1 MRACSRTPD
10 FRTRLN
16 SQNLASLNPPRPNL
30 TLNVGITGHR
40 AHALSDAV
48 VTQLETRIH
57 ACFERLQA
65 AMQAIASDASS
76 AFSDAP
82 PKLRLH
88 TALATGADQLAA
100 TEAKKLGYQVRALL
114 PFPVEEYRH
123 DFTERDENREFREHL
138 EAADSYFAL
147 PGTREEE
154 NHAYV
159 MVGKAVIAAADVLI
173 AVWDGKEGNGPGG
186 TAHVIDLALREGV
199 PVLHVPVDRSN
210 DTLGK
215 TRLLVGGDIVDPEVA
230 PIDNEEDL
238 ERLIREVLT
247 PTVEM
252 GLGDL
257 ETFFSE
263 IENTFN
269 PRIEYP
275 LLLALLGVKKM
286 PPAPWRQTP
295 LAEALADY
303 KARSGTAFERQALAY
318 EWANF
323 LAIRYA
329 QLFRG
334 GHITNYTLAA
344 LAVLTALAG
353 LIVPE
358 IKALLVV
365 GELAIIGLLLF
376 NTKVGSEGGWHRKW
390 LQYRHLAECLRPLPY
405 LKRTGLV
412 GPPFRNEH
420 VSASRGRGAVGDWT
434 RWYAA
439 AIWREMPS
447 PDGTMDA
454 AAIRSLADEV
464 IERDV
469 DGQVAYHRVN
479 AKRMHELDHRLHLV
493 GEIVM
498 TSVIAACGLFLLLNA
513 LAPGLLKHLT
523 YFFVFVTAGFPALG
537 AAVFGMRGHGEHLLA
552 ASRSVNTANS
562 LAANSEKLAQV
573 RDIEDLASELQRTAE
588 IMLADLNEWTVAYSE
603 RSLQVPA

>member
-1 MRACSRTPD
+1 M
-10 FRTRLN
+10 
-16 SQNLASLNPPRPNL
+16 

-40 AHALSDAV
+40 AHVLSDAIV
-48 VTQLETRIH
+48 AKLETRIDR
-57 ACFERLQA
+57 CFERLMA
-65 AMQAIASDASS
+65 AAQAIGSDPHS

-82 PKLRLH
+82 PLLRLH

-100 TEAKKLGYQVRALL
+100 TAAKKRDYQVRALL
-114 PFPVEEYRH
+114 PFPVDEYRR
-123 DFTERDENREFREHL
+123 DFSDSSEHREFCEHL

-147 PGTREEE
+147 PGTREAE

-186 TAHVIDLALREGV
+186 TAHVVDLALRGGV
-199 PVLHVPVDRSN
+199 PVLHVPVDREN
-210 DTLGK
+210 ETLGK
-215 TRLLVGGDIVDPEVA
+215 TRLLTGGDIVDPEIA
-230 PIDNEEDL
+230 PLETDDDL
-238 ERLIREVLT
+238 EAIVREVLT
-247 PTVEM
+247 PAVEM

-257 ETFFSE
+257 ETFFGE
-263 IENTFN
+263 EEVTFN

-275 LLLALLGVKKM
+275 LLLAILGVKKL
-286 PPAPWRQTP
+286 PSTPWHQMP
-295 LAEALADY
+295 LADALESY
-303 KARSGTAFERQALAY
+303 KAKFGSGYERQALAY
-318 EWANF
+318 EWSNF

-334 GHITNYTLAA
+334 GHITNYMLAA

-353 LIVPE
+353 LLLPD
-358 IKALLVV
+358 IKAWLVV
-365 GELAIIGLLLF
+365 GELTLIGMLLF

-434 RWYAA
+434 RWYSA

-447 PDGTMDA
+447 PGGTMDA
-454 AAIRSLADEV
+454 QAIRELAEEV
-464 IERDV
+464 VQNDV
-469 DGQVAYHRVN
+469 EDQVAYHRVN
-479 AKRMHELDHRLHLV
+479 AKRMHELDHRLHLA
-493 GEIVM
+493 GEVVM
-498 TSVIAACGLFLLLNA
+498 ASVIAACGLYLVLN
-513 LAPGLLKHLT
+513 LAAPHLLKELK
-523 YFFVFVTAGFPALG
+523 YGFVFVTAGFPALG

-552 ASRSVNTANS
+552 ASRSANTANS
-562 LAANSEKLAQV
+562 LATNAQKLAQV
-573 RDIEDLASELQRTAE
+573 RDIESLASELERTAE
-588 IMLADLNEWTVAYSE
+588 IMLSDLNEWTVAYSE

>member
-1 MRACSRTPD
+1 
-10 FRTRLN
+10 
-16 SQNLASLNPPRPNL
+16 L

-40 AHALSDAV
+40 AHVLSDAIV
-48 VTQLETRIH
+48 AKLETRIDR
-57 ACFERLQA
+57 CFERLMA
-65 AMQAIASDASS
+65 AAQAIGSDPHS

-82 PKLRLH
+82 PLLRLH

-100 TEAKKLGYQVRALL
+100 TAAKKRDYQVRALL
-114 PFPVEEYRH
+114 PFPVDEYRR
-123 DFTERDENREFREHL
+123 DFSDSSEHREFCEHL

-147 PGTREEE
+147 PGTREAE

-186 TAHVIDLALREGV
+186 TAHVVDLALRGGV
-199 PVLHVPVDRSN
+199 PVLHVPVDRENES
-210 DTLGK
+210 LGK
-215 TRLLVGGDIVDPEVA
+215 TRLLTGGDIVDPEIA
-230 PIDNEEDL
+230 PLETDDDL
-238 ERLIREVLT
+238 EAIVREVLT
-247 PTVEM
+247 PAVEM

-257 ETFFSE
+257 ETFFGE
-263 IENTFN
+263 EEVTFN

-275 LLLALLGVKKM
+275 LLLAMLGVKKL
-286 PPAPWRQTP
+286 PSAPWHQMP
-295 LAEALADY
+295 LADALESY
-303 KARSGTAFERQALAY
+303 KAKFGSGYERQALAY
-318 EWANF
+318 EWSNF

-334 GHITNYTLAA
+334 GHITNYMLAA

-353 LIVPE
+353 LLLPD
-358 IKALLVV
+358 IKAWLVV
-365 GELAIIGLLLF
+365 GELTLIGMLLF

-434 RWYAA
+434 RWYSA

-447 PDGTMDA
+447 PGGTMDA
-454 AAIRSLADEV
+454 QAIRELAEEV
-464 IERDV
+464 VQNDV
-469 DGQVAYHRVN
+469 EDQVAYHRVN

-493 GEIVM
+493 GEVVM
-498 TSVIAACGLFLLLNA
+498 ASVIAACGLYLVLN
-513 LAPGLLKHLT
+513 LAAPHLLKELK
-523 YFFVFVTAGFPALG
+523 YGFVFVTAGFPALG

-552 ASRSVNTANS
+552 ASRSANTANS
-562 LAANSEKLAQV
+562 LATNAQKLAQV
-573 RDIEDLASELQRTAE
+573 RDIEGLASELERTAE
-588 IMLADLNEWTVAYSE
+588 IMLSDLNEWTVAYSE

>member
-1 MRACSRTPD
+1 M
-10 FRTRLN
+10 
-16 SQNLASLNPPRPNL
+16 
-30 TLNVGITGHR
+30 
-40 AHALSDAV
+40 LSDAIV
-48 VTQLETRIH
+48 AKLETRIDR
-57 ACFERLQA
+57 CFERLMA
-65 AMQAIASDASS
+65 AAQAIGSDPHS

-82 PKLRLH
+82 PLLRLH

-100 TEAKKLGYQVRALL
+100 TAAKKRDYQVRALL
-114 PFPVEEYRH
+114 PFPVDEYRR
-123 DFTERDENREFREHL
+123 DFSDSSEHREFCEHL

-147 PGTREEE
+147 PGTREAE

-186 TAHVIDLALREGV
+186 TAHVVDLALRGGV
-199 PVLHVPVDRSN
+199 PVLHVPVDREN
-210 DTLGK
+210 ETLGK
-215 TRLLVGGDIVDPEVA
+215 TRLLTGGDIVDPEIA
-230 PIDNEEDL
+230 PLETDDDL
-238 ERLIREVLT
+238 EAIVREVLT
-247 PTVEM
+247 PAVEM

-257 ETFFSE
+257 ETFFGE
-263 IENTFN
+263 EEVTFN

-275 LLLALLGVKKM
+275 LLLAILGVKKL
-286 PPAPWRQTP
+286 PSTPWHQMP
-295 LAEALADY
+295 LADALESY
-303 KARSGTAFERQALAY
+303 KAKFGSGYERQALAY
-318 EWANF
+318 EWSNF

-334 GHITNYTLAA
+334 GHITNYMLAA

-353 LIVPE
+353 LLLPD
-358 IKALLVV
+358 IKAWLVV
-365 GELAIIGLLLF
+365 GELTLIGMLLF

-434 RWYAA
+434 RWYSA

-447 PDGTMDA
+447 PGGTMDA
-454 AAIRSLADEV
+454 QAIRELAEEV
-464 IERDV
+464 VQNDV
-469 DGQVAYHRVN
+469 EDQVAYHRVN

-493 GEIVM
+493 GEVVM
-498 TSVIAACGLFLLLNA
+498 ASVIAACGLYLVLN
-513 LAPGLLKHLT
+513 LAAPHLLKELK
-523 YFFVFVTAGFPALG
+523 YGFVFVTAGFPALG

-552 ASRSVNTANS
+552 ASRSANTANS
-562 LAANSEKLAQV
+562 LATNAQKLAQV
-573 RDIEDLASELQRTAE
+573 RDIESLASELERTAE
-588 IMLADLNEWTVAYSE
+588 IMLSDLNEWTVAYSE

>member
-1 MRACSRTPD
+1 MRAGARNAD
-10 FRTRLN
+10 FGPGLIL
-16 SQNLASLNPPRPNL
+16 QNLASLHPPRPDL

-48 VTQLETRIH
+48 VSQLETRIH
-57 ACFERLQA
+57 ICFERLQA
-65 AMQAIASDASS
+65 AMQAIAANAQSTFSDASP
-76 AFSDAP
+76 A
-82 PKLRLH
+82 LRLH

-100 TEAKKLGYQVRALL
+100 TQAKQLGYQVRALL
-114 PFPVEEYRH
+114 PFPVEEYRR
-123 DFTERDENREFREHL
+123 DFTQQDENREFLEHL

-147 PGTREEE
+147 PGKREEE

-173 AVWDGKEGNGPGG
+173 AVWDGREGNGPGG
-186 TAHVIDLALREGV
+186 TAHVIDLALRDGV
-199 PVLHVPVDRSN
+199 PVLHVPVNRD
-210 DTLGK
+210 DHTLGK
-215 TRLLVGGDIVDPEVA
+215 TRLLVGGDIVDPEVGQL
-230 PIDNEEDL
+230 DNEADL
-238 ERLIREVLT
+238 ERIIREVLM

-275 LLLALLGVKKM
+275 LLLAVLGVKSLPK
-286 PPAPWRQTP
+286 APWRQMS
-295 LAEALADY
+295 LADALADY
-303 KARSGTAFERQALAY
+303 KARAGTAFERQALAY

-353 LIVPE
+353 LIVPD
-358 IKALLVV
+358 IKALLVM
-365 GELAIIGLLLF
+365 GELGIIGMLLF
-376 NTKVGSEGGWHRKW
+376 NTKLGSEGGWHRKW

-420 VSASRGRGAVGDWT
+420 VSTSRGRGAVGDWT
-434 RWYAA
+434 RWYSA
-439 AIWREMPS
+439 AIWREMPC
-447 PDGTMDA
+447 PGGTMDA

-464 IERDV
+464 IQRDV
-469 DGQVAYHRVN
+469 DSQVAYHRVN
-479 AKRMHELDHRLHLV
+479 AQRMHELDHRLHLV

-498 TSVIAACGLFLLLNA
+498 TSVIAACGLYLLLNA
-513 LAPGLLKHLT
+513 LAPALLKHLT
-523 YFFVFVTAGFPALG
+523 YVFVFVTAGFPALG

-573 RDIEDLASELQRTAE
+573 REIEELAGELQRTAE